1 MKYKIRVLVIDDN
14 QEILDGLRSYL
25 GKKRYEVVTASDGLD
40 GLKFIET
47 MIDGFDLVITDI
59 VMPNVSGIGVISII
73 KNTQPDLPIIA
84 ITGMGEYPEN
94 LAKEAQADVVLT
106 KPFELKELVQA
117 IKDLLG
123 DKLK

>member
-40 GLKFIET
+40 GLKCIET